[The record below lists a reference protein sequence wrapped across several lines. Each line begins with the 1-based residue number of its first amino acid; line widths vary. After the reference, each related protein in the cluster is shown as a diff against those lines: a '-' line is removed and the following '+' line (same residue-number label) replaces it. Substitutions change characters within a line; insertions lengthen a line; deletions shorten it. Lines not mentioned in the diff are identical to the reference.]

1 MDKNNLLVELFV
13 EELPPKALKKLGEAF
28 AGVLADS
35 LKAQGL
41 ASADAAVTPYAS
53 PRRLAVHVTGVV
65 GKAADQPVQ
74 HKLMPV
80 AVGLTPVPPAK
91 AEYHPWNDEVG

>member
-1 MDKNNLLVELFV
+1 MAPKAWADEVLAQMNEEGGLRRPDEHDKNLLVELFV

-41 ASADAAVTPYAS
+41 AAPMRRDAVRLAAPAGRARDAACRQG
-53 PRRLAVHVTGVV
+53 RRQGRCS
-65 GKAADQPVQ
+65 KS
-74 HKLMPV
+74 
-80 AVGLTPVPPAK
+80 
-91 AEYHPWNDEVG
+91 